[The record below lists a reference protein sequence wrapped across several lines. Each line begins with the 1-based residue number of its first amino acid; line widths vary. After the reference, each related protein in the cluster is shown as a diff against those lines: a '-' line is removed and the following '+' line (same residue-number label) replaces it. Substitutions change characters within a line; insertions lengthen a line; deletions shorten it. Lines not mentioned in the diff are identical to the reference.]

1 MPSLKKKSKSKS
13 KSKSKTMKISKG
25 RQRCPRK
32 YTSKY
37 VSRRSPPYSANHV
50 RCRGTKKMG
59 NDGKMYL
66 SKKTSKNSFTFRWV
80 KQVK

>member
-1 MPSLKKKSKSKS
+1 MPSLKKKTKSKL
-13 KSKSKTMKISKG
+13 

-32 YTSKY
+32 HTSKY

-50 RCRGTKKMG
+50 ICRGTKKMG
-59 NDGKMYL
+59 NDGKMYI
-66 SKKTSKNSFTFRWV
+66 SKKTSNNSFRWV

>member
-1 MPSLKKKSKSKS
+1 MPSLKKKSKSGF
-13 KSKSKTMKISKG
+13 KTMKTSKR
-25 RQRCPRK
+25 RQRCLRK

-37 VSRRSPPYSANHV
+37 LFRRSPPYSANHIK
-50 RCRGTKKMG
+50 CRGTKKMG

-66 SKKTSKNSFTFRWV
+66 SKKTSNYFRWV

>member
-1 MPSLKKKSKSKS
+1 MPSLKKSKSKS
-13 KSKSKTMKISKG
+13 MSKTMKISKG

-50 RCRGTKKMG
+50 RCKGTKKMG

-66 SKKTSKNSFTFRWV
+66 SKKTSNSFRWV